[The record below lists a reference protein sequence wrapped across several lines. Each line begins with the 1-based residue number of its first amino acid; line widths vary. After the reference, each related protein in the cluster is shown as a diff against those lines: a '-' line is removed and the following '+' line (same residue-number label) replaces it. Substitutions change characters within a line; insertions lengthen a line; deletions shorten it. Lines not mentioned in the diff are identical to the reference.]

1 MNDYRGQPSVDDG
14 QQHDDD
20 TSPATPH
27 LGMPPSHIFYVNPY
41 SKISLYSFHVYM
53 DTRNGP
59 SRELVRFAGR
69 FEASSR
75 APPKQNRPTDRHRR
89 ARARA
94 PSPSAKCCSVDS
106 TY

>member
-75 APPKQNRPTDRHRR
+75 AVIGPGSRGEK
-89 ARARA
+89 A
-94 PSPSAKCCSVDS
+94 PGALFGAQR
-106 TY
+106 